1 MTFDDLLQFLTTSQ
15 GGSCITVSRSGSGGM
30 AVLACRL
37 LAQGQPVVVIA
48 ANAQQRLEL
57 NALTRLFSHDLSA
70 EESSPTQPVWELPF
84 ISLPTPRPGVLNRA
98 DTAVRMAGLFAAH
111 TADRAFGILTCFD
124 NLLLKTPPRNFFEH
138 NQLLVNVGDELAQ
151 ESLISLATDWGY
163 IRTPM
168 VTQAG
173 EIAVRGDILD
183 IFAPGY
189 AHPLRLEFFG
199 DNVEQIRLFD
209 VSTQRS
215 LGARDTI
222 TLIPAGPILFGPEHA
237 QSAEKYWQHLSK
249 IGKIPQNLAAHL
261 CAEAER
267 NAIPATIMPG
277 LYYEQA
283 ASLFA
288 WMPAN
293 TIFICPPPEELASA
307 EKTAWQAW
315 SSAAETQREEAFF
328 QPAELIMT
336 PPDLPANEFAS
347 RTRIFFEDLT
357 LQGTNDEFAAS
368 ARLELPERRL
378 HSFTD
383 LFPLPSDLERPWHRF
398 VEQMKQWQRNGKTL
412 LLSFPNQRSRKKF
425 LALAEQ
431 DGIAAALEYN
441 HARPGIYALISP
453 WREGLD
459 LPWANTLAL
468 GEDVLQP
475 HKERQRVKSR
485 AFAGLERYDG
495 LKPGDHLVHR
505 DFGIGRFEG
514 LHNLKLGDYS
524 ADFLLLIYADDARFY
539 LPVDRLSLVQ
549 RFKGADGLV
558 PPLDKLGG
566 SSWQASKLKARKAI
580 EQIAQDLVEMYAW
593 RRLAK
598 GYVYGPVNELL
609 SEFEATFGFE
619 ETPDQ
624 AKAIEEVLEDMDRP
638 EAMDRLVCGDV
649 GFGKTEVA
657 LRAAFRAGAAGK
669 QVALLCPTTV
679 LAEQHY
685 KTFNAR
691 LSGFGLNVGLLSRF
705 VPRKEQEKI
714 LDKAAKGL
722 LDVLI
727 GTHRLLSGDVKLPN
741 LSLLILDEEQ
751 RFGVRH
757 KEKLK
762 QLRKNIDVLTLTA
775 TPIPRTLQLSIAGL
789 RGLSIIE
796 TAPPERKPVI
806 SSVVKRDDLIL
817 AGAIARELERD
828 GQVFWVHNRVQGIEQ
843 VVEYVQSLAPG
854 AKIGLAHGQMPERQL
869 EEAMRK
875 FWNGET
881 QILVCTA
888 IVESGLDFPRANTLI
903 VDGAQMFGLGQ
914 LYQLRGRVGRSDRQA
929 YAIFVAPQEIVDRAG
944 QFRAFKERLRVIL
957 DMDYLGAGFQVAMED
972 LRIRG
977 AGNILGEAQSGHMAR
992 VGLDLYLEM
1001 LEEAVGRLRGDKQL
1015 EIRETELSIAVPALI
1030 PVEYIADS
1038 GERLNYYKALSSA
1051 PDAQT
1056 QQDVELEIRDRY
1068 GPMPDELINFTAILG
1083 LKRFLGRLQ
1092 AAKAEIFE
1100 NRLKLTWLPAS
1111 NAIEPE
1117 KFVSWVAARPGR
1129 AKVLPSNILEY
1140 SLDLNLSLPERL
1152 LSVCDDLHELLPGE
1166 EKAS

>member
-1 MTFDDLLQFLTTSQ
+1 MMTFNDLLQFLIGSRGSTINVER
-15 GGSCITVSRSGSGGM
+15 GGSAGM
-30 AVLACRL
+30 AMLACRL
-37 LAQGQPVVVIA
+37 TAQGRPVVVLA
-48 ANAQQRLEL
+48 ADAEQRLEL
-57 NALTRLFSHDLSA
+57 RALTRLFSPGLSQA
-70 EESSPTQPVWELPF
+70 ENDPSQAVWEQPF
-84 ISLPTPRPGVLNRA
+84 ITIPAPRPGVTNKA
-98 DTAVRMAGLFAAH
+98 DAAARLAGLFALDAAE
-111 TADRAFGILTCFD
+111 TAFGLLTTVD
-124 NLLLKTPPRNFFEH
+124 NLLLKTPPRNFFEGH
-138 NQLLVNVGDELAQ
+138 TLTISLNDELSQ
-151 ESLISLATDWGY
+151 EFLISLAVDWGY
-163 IRTPM
+163 NRVPL

-173 EIAVRGDILD
+173 ELAVRGDILD

-189 AHPLRLEFFG
+189 AHPLRFEFFG

-209 VSTQRS
+209 ISTQRS
-215 LGARDTI
+215 LGSREAA
-222 TLIPAGPILFGPEHA
+222 TLIPASPVLFECEQVA
-237 QSAEKYWQHLSK
+237 AARKYWLGLEQSEKMPAH
-249 IGKIPQNLAAHL
+249 LAAYL
-261 CAEAER
+261 DAAAER
-267 NAIPATIMPG
+267 NSIPSGIMPG
-277 LYYEQA
+277 LYYER
-283 ASLFA
+283 STHLFS
-288 WMPAN
+288 WLPDN
-293 TIFICPPPEELASA
+293 TIFLCPPLEELRAA
-307 EKTAWQAW
+307 EEAVRQAW
-315 SSAAETQREEAFF
+315 RAAALEQQTEDFF
-328 QPAELIMT
+328 QPADLILNGSSLM
-336 PPDLPANEFAS
+336 AREFTAH
-347 RTRIFFEDLT
+347 TRVFFEDLPIQAG
-357 LQGTNDEFAAS
+357 LQTEADLS
-368 ARLELPERRL
+368 AGGKIDLPERRL
-378 HSFTD
+378 RSFTD
-383 LFPLPSDLERPWHRF
+383 IFPLPSDLERPWHRF
-398 VEQMKQWQRNGKTL
+398 VEQVKEWLSAGKTL
-412 LLSFPNQRSRKKF
+412 ILSFQSQRSRKKF
-425 LALAEQ
+425 LGLAEQ
-431 DGIAAALEYN
+431 DGLTAVLEYN
-441 HARPGIYALISP
+441 PGRSCLYALISP
-453 WREGLD
+453 WREGVEL
-459 LPWANTLAL
+459 LWANTLVL
-468 GEDVLQP
+468 GEDVIQP
-475 HKERQRVKSR
+475 RKERQRVKSR

-514 LHNLKLGDYS
+514 LHNLKLGDYH
-524 ADFLLLIYADDARFY
+524 ADFLLLIYADDAKFY

-566 SSWQASKLKARKAI
+566 SAWQASKSRAKKAI

-593 RRLAK
+593 RKLAK
-598 GYVYGPVNELL
+598 GYSYGPANELF
-609 SEFEATFGFE
+609 SEFEASFGFE

-624 AKAIEEVLEDMDRP
+624 ARAIEDVLADLERP

-657 LRAAFRAGAAGK
+657 LRAAFRAGADGK

-691 LSGFGLNVGLLSRF
+691 LSGFGLNVGMLSRF
-705 VPRKEQEKI
+705 VSRKEQQAV
-714 LDKAAKGL
+714 LDKAAKGQI
-722 LDVLI
+722 DVLI

-806 SSVVKRDDLIL
+806 SSVVKREDDIL
-817 AGAIARELERD
+817 AGALARELDRD
-828 GQVFWVHNRVQGIEQ
+828 GQVFWVHNRVQGIEN
-843 VVEYVQSLAPG
+843 VVEYVQKLAPA

-869 EEAMRK
+869 EEAMRR

-929 YAIFVAPQEIVDRAG
+929 YAVFVAPREIGDKAG
-944 QFRAFKERLRVIL
+944 QFRAFKERLRVIMDL
-957 DMDYLGAGFQVAMED
+957 DYLGAGFQVAMED

-1001 LEEAVGRLRGDKQL
+1001 LEEAVNRLRGDKQL
-1015 EIRETELSIAVPALI
+1015 EVKETELSIAVPALI
-1030 PVEYIADS
+1030 PADYIADS

-1051 PDAQT
+1051 TDAQA

-1068 GPMPDELINFTAILG
+1068 GPLPDKLINFTAILG
-1083 LKRFLGRLQ
+1083 LKRFLSRLQ
-1092 AAKAEIFE
+1092 VAKADIFE
-1100 NRLKLTWLPAS
+1100 SKLKLTWSDSSKAVD
-1111 NAIEPE
+1111 PE
-1117 KFVSWVAARPGR
+1117 KFVDWVARRPVK
-1129 AKVLPSNILEY
+1129 AKVLQNGLEY
-1140 SLDLNLSLPERL
+1140 ALDMRLSLPERL
-1152 LSVCDDLHELLPGE
+1152 LAVCDDMRELLE
-1166 EKAS
+1166 